1 MHKRLAAFILVGMGL
16 VPAAAASAQ
25 AAAPPT
31 TTPAPVPAPAPT
43 QQPTGLGT
51 DAAMDLLA
59 NACFNGTMQACDDL
73 YDQSPAGSAYETYGD
88 TCAGRQPAATNRF
101 CTTVFTDTNVQQTS
115 PTPSVA
121 GTVPAPPAVD
131 PLFPISNGANGP
143 AVAAIQGRL
152 EITVDCDFGNQTSE
166 AIRAWQTERGDLA
179 VTGQIGVDEWNLLDI
194 PTTWGTDTNGNGTI
208 EPSEVTL
215 VCDGN
220 VELPAAP
227 VDTTGWPDTTLA
239 TLAEVCGIS
248 SETVGDSYVE
258 YSPDD
263 DSIIVSSVQPEDEAV
278 EGTAWYQALCVMSIM
293 PDHVISK
300 ISSTRALD
308 GMQEATFGEM
318 AVFWNYHPDDGL
330 NLTVYSN
337 VGS

>member
-1 MHKRLAAFILVGMGL
+1 MFKRVAALILVGMGL
-16 VPAAAASAQ
+16 VPAVASAQ
-25 AAAPPT
+25 GAEPSA
-31 TTPAPVPAPAPT
+31 TTPPVPAPAPT
-43 QQPTGLGT
+43 EQPTGLGT
-51 DAAMDLLA
+51 DGAMDLLA

-73 YDQSPAGSAYETYGD
+73 YDQSPASSAYETYGD
-88 TCAGRQPAATNRF
+88 TCAGRQPAATGVY
-101 CTTVFTDTNVQQTS
+101 CTAVFTDTVVQQTS
-115 PTPSVA
+115 PTTTTPSTAA
-121 GTVPAPPAVD
+121 GAVPATPAVD
-131 PLFPISNGANGP
+131 PLFPIIDGANGP

-152 EITVDCDFGNQTSE
+152 DISVDCDFGNQTAE

-179 VTGQIGVDEWNLLDI
+179 VTGQIGADEWTLLDI

-227 VDTTGWPDTTLA
+227 VDTTGWPDTALA

-248 SETVGDSYVE
+248 SEAVGDSYVQ
-258 YSPDD
+258 YSPED
-263 DSIIVSSVQPEDEAV
+263 DSITASSVQPEDEAV
-278 EGTAWYQALCVMSIM
+278 EGTAWYQTMCVISIM
-293 PDHVISK
+293 PDHVISQ

-318 AVFWNYHPDDGL
+318 AVFWNYHPDNGI
-330 NLTVYSN
+330 NLTVYSA
-337 VGS
+337 